1 MSGKRYD
8 DVAGIFRPVYIGKWR
23 RILLRH
29 FPFGI
34 VYEVMGN
41 QVVVVA
47 IIHTRRKPGY
57 WMNRVFEVLPDR
69 K

>member
-1 MSGKRYD
+1 M
-8 DVAGIFRPVYIGKWR
+8 
-23 RILLRH
+23 ILLRR

-34 VYEVMGN
+34 VYGVMGN
-41 QVVVVA
+41 QVLVVA

-57 WMNRVFEVLPDR
+57 WMNRVLDVLPDR